1 MPMTIFAEKLPHMF
15 DKVLNSDLDL
25 LFRII
30 SKMISTLQLLAQHLK
45 QPSLFSEKKGIFD
58 SEV

>member
-15 DKVLNSDLDL
+15 DKVLNSELDL

-30 SKMISTLQLLAQHLK
+30 SKMISTLQILAHLK
-45 QPSLFSEKKGIFD
+45 RPSLFSEKKSIFD

>member
-1 MPMTIFAEKLPHMF
+1 MPMTIFAEKLPHMS
-15 DKVLNSDLDL
+15 DKVLNSELDL

-30 SKMISTLQLLAQHLK
+30 SKMISTLQILAQHLK
-45 QPSLFSEKKGIFD
+45 LPSLFSEKKSIFD